1 VVVGEEGAERE
12 AAAAPA
18 GTRVDQLAA
27 DLAALRREFEEF
39 KKKFE

>member
-1 VVVGEEGAERE
+1 VVVGEEAVERE
-12 AAAAPA
+12 VAAPG